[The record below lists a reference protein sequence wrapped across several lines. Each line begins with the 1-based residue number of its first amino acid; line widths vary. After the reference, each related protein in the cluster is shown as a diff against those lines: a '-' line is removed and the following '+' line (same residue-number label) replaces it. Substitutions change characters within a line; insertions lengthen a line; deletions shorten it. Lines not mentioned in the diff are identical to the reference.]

1 MRVYIT
7 VTEEPV
13 FINPFL
19 RRVIAGL
26 GDDEVVGV
34 GIVSGTV
41 LAGQGL
47 PAKLAYLL
55 TLSTICNPFRLA
67 WRAALTL
74 LFKLMRALPGLK
86 GANFLSLEVFARG
99 RGIPVDR
106 TDDPNSAEFL
116 ARLRERE
123 PDVVINQAQA
133 ILKTGFLGIPK
144 LGTINRHGALLPKY
158 RGRLAPFWAYVN
170 GESQAGLSIHFV
182 ERKLDSGPVL
192 VQKRFAIRRFDS
204 VDTLINRMFA
214 LAPEAMLEALA
225 MLRAGD
231 YQEKLIAND
240 DAQATYCSRPKFGN
254 ALRYR
259 LVMLR
264 RVLGG
269 Q

>member
-19 RRVIAGL
+19 KRVIAGL

-41 LAGQGL
+41 LAGQSFA
-47 PAKLAYLL
+47 AKLGYLL
-55 TLSTICNPFRLA
+55 TLSAICNPFRLV
-67 WRAALTL
+67 WRAVVTL
-74 LFKLMRALPGLK
+74 LFKLMRACPGLK
-86 GANFLSLEVFARG
+86 SANFLSLEVFARA
-99 RGIPVDR
+99 RGLRVDR

-116 ARLRERE
+116 ARLRECA

-133 ILKTGFLGIPK
+133 ILKGEFLRIPK
-144 LGTINRHGALLPKY
+144 VGTINRHGALLPKY
-158 RGRLAPFWAYVN
+158 RGRLAPFWAYVS
-170 GESQAGLSIHFV
+170 GESQAGLSVHFV
-182 ERKLDSGPVL
+182 EKKLDSGPIL

-204 VDTLINRMFA
+204 VDTLINRMFS
-214 LAPEAMLEALA
+214 LAPAAMLEALA
-225 MLRAGD
+225 MLRGGD
-231 YQEKLIAND
+231 YEKKLIDND
-240 DAQATYCSRPKFGN
+240 DAQASYCSRPKFGE

-264 RVLGG
+264 RVFCG